1 MLESARPTV
10 LSFLAYSVIV
20 YDLICAQEHRF
31 EGWFRSPEDFSAQ
44 KDGGLLI
51 CPHCGS
57 REVRCLP
64 AGLHRGAGASTPDTP
79 AATPVAPSATA
90 GQFASAS
97 PMALLREMV
106 SALKA
111 GSEDVGPRFAE
122 EARRIH
128 YAEAPART
136 IRGQASNEDF
146 QALQE
151 EGIDVF
157 RLPDVG
163 KDKLN

>member
-1 MLESARPTV
+1 M
-10 LSFLAYSVIV
+10 IV
-20 YDLICAQEHRF
+20 YDLICPQEHRF

-44 KDGGLLI
+44 REGGLLV

-57 REVRCLP
+57 RAVRRLP
-64 AGLHRGAGASTPDTP
+64 AGLHRGGAAVPIEAPTNSISAP
-79 AATPVAPSATA
+79 ATEPQAAPT
-90 GQFASAS
+90 S
-97 PMALLREMV
+97 PLALLREMV

-136 IRGQASNEDF
+136 IRGQASDEDF

>member
-1 MLESARPTV
+1 MPSGAAAGQDARIRPPDRPF
-10 LSFLAYSVIV
+10 LFLAYSVIV

-44 KDGGLLI
+44 KDGGLLV

-64 AGLHRGAGASTPDTP
+64 SGLHRGAGASTP

-97 PMALLREMV
+97 PLALLREMV

-111 GSEDVGPRFAE
+111 GSEDVGSRFAE

-151 EGIDVF
+151 
-157 RLPDVG
+157 
-163 KDKLN
+163 